1 MALKHKLNFIDL
13 ELDQVKQKN
22 LYRKLRYGKV
32 QGSHITINNKKLL
45 NLSSNDY
52 LGIPIRKNQIK
63 QLQSS
68 SRSVSGND
76 ESYKKLETKLAK
88 HKSQQNSLVFPTG
101 YMTNLGVISS
111 IAKKGDIIF
120 SDELN
125 HASIIES
132 CKLSDANISVYK
144 HNDMEDLKI
153 KLKQKGKNKF
163 VITEGVFSMDG
174 DLSHL
179 KQITEI
185 AEKSEAITIVDDAH
199 GDFVIG
205 KDGKGTPNY
214 FKVSK
219 KIDLYISSL
228 SKGLGSFGGYVASQ
242 NNVIDLCINKSKS
255 FIYTSALPSF
265 LIEHTLQRFESNRE
279 KQKKKLEYHKVE
291 EIICVTATPFTE
303 MVSTTDFNE
312 IKEIEPGE
320 GYIGID
326 QTLKEPV
333 ELENEDITEFN
344 SGILSPEIMQILSSE
359 NSKKNT
365 VTLISTTTRMEG
377 HKLQCHAIE
386 KYLNDPKTL
395 VVELNSNKGNKYF
408 SPGMEGILFQ
418 PYYGSRGDQLAQLFS
433 VANNFEKLFIVGG
446 GMLDRSVTLKSKKFN
461 SFSGYIYSA
470 GREVALSSL
479 LQKASRT
486 CGYQDFIPQFYTDVG
501 SKMYLAK
508 IDYPK
513 YIKITQDNPKALERR
528 IELLSVNRL
537 DVNYKRPLGRHRHN
551 NTTDK
556 SSPRSTQCITKTPE
570 EAERLNYKILNELK
584 EFKSNDLP
592 EDVLKQLQDNK
603 RAQRGTPL
611 QRFIWDNFPLSN
623 RILNVR
629 GIEDG
634 DLDYFR
640 WQLPNNKIADLYRD
654 TLYGWH
660 KDTLSISVQPYQ
672 TVRGKYAVQNII
684 TKDFNCYNEEG
695 AFAQAEG

>member
-279 KQKKKLEYHKVE
+279 KQKKKLETNTKQLSKGLK
-291 EIICVTATPFTE
+291 EIGFNIKSKSHIIPIIVGNEKESMKLGEFLNTNGIFVQPIRYPTVPKNQARLRISVTAW
-303 MVSTTDFNE
+303 
-312 IKEIEPGE
+312 
-320 GYIGID
+320 
-326 QTLKEPV
+326 
-333 ELENEDITEFN
+333 
-344 SGILSPEIMQILSSE
+344 LSSE
-359 NSKKNT
+359 
-365 VTLISTTTRMEG
+365 E
-377 HKLQCHAIE
+377 IE
-386 KYLNDPKTL
+386 K
-395 VVELNSNKGNKYF
+395 S
-408 SPGMEGILFQ
+408 LFI
-418 PYYGSRGDQLAQLFS
+418 
-433 VANNFEKLFIVGG
+433 FEKAF
-446 GMLDRSVTLKSKKFN
+446 
-461 SFSGYIYSA
+461 
-470 GREVALSSL
+470 
-479 LQKASRT
+479 
-486 CGYQDFIPQFYTDVG
+486 
-501 SKMYLAK
+501 
-508 IDYPK
+508 
-513 YIKITQDNPKALERR
+513 
-528 IELLSVNRL
+528 
-537 DVNYKRPLGRHRHN
+537 KR
-551 NTTDK
+551 
-556 SSPRSTQCITKTPE
+556 
-570 EAERLNYKILNELK
+570 
-584 EFKSNDLP
+584 F
-592 EDVLKQLQDNK
+592 
-603 RAQRGTPL
+603 
-611 QRFIWDNFPLSN
+611 F
-623 RILNVR
+623 
-629 GIEDG
+629 
-634 DLDYFR
+634 
-640 WQLPNNKIADLYRD
+640 
-654 TLYGWH
+654 
-660 KDTLSISVQPYQ
+660 
-672 TVRGKYAVQNII
+672 
-684 TKDFNCYNEEG
+684 
-695 AFAQAEG
+695 